1 MEDNKIHNIEEAE
14 AKLDSLANA
23 YQRQADLLKED
34 FDDGILHLY
43 SYEAVRKL
51 KSVRRAIRR
60 GHVSMMGDIYPKRPF
75 KNCKAKRKSVTFMK
89 KRLYE
94 QSRHQNK
101 CMN

>member
-1 MEDNKIHNIEEAE
+1 MV
-14 AKLDSLANA
+14 NA
-23 YQRQADLLKED
+23 YQEQADLLKED
-34 FDDGILHLY
+34 FDNGILHLY
-43 SYEAVRKL
+43 NYEAVGKF

-89 KRLYE
+89 RRLYE
-94 QSRHQNK
+94 QSRHLNK